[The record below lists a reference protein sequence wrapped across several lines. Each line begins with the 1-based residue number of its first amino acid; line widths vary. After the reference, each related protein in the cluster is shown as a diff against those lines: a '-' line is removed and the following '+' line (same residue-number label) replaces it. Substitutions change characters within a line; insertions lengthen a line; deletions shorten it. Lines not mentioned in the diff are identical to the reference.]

1 MWKNYTSV
9 HCWWEYKICQ
19 HNRKSMEVPQ
29 TNGANM
35 QSRNP
40 APGIYLN
47 KWKSGS
53 WRDFFTSIFIAPLF
67 TIAKMQKHPRYLSM
81 NEKINK
87 MWYISM
93 LDYYSTLK
101 KNKILLYVT
110 TGTNLKDI
118 MLNEISLSQKDSY
131 CLIPLVRSI

>member
-1 MWKNYTSV
+1 
-9 HCWWEYKICQ
+9 
-19 HNRKSMEVPQ
+19 
-29 TNGANM
+29 
-35 QSRNP
+35 
-40 APGIYLN
+40 
-47 KWKSGS
+47 
-53 WRDFFTSIFIAPLF
+53 
-67 TIAKMQKHPRYLSM
+67 
-81 NEKINK
+81 
-87 MWYISM
+87 M